1 MRLSIA
7 GCLIMAVVAPLFA
20 GTETTLDNILARNA
34 EALGGNAAFE
44 AIENVRFRLDIRE
57 PTFEVTGTYVASRA
71 GEMRIDIE
79 ADGQRVFAEGLDDG
93 VGWQWSPDGGVTL
106 AGEAGAA
113 SLRNGIEAPGRFW
126 TLQQLRARGAHIELL
141 EPGPLA
147 RPNEWQ
153 LRLTRQDGL
162 VVDYLVD
169 RASYLVTREVSRR
182 AFHPDAAPTEVQL
195 ETVRSEP
202 VTVDG
207 VLRFGREEQHN
218 LETGEWLGTTV
229 VREVAH
235 NIDLPEGYFAES
247 VACHDVEW

>member
-1 MRLSIA
+1 MRLSTA
-7 GCLIMAVVAPLFA
+7 GFLLMAVATPLFA
-20 GTETTLDNILARNA
+20 DTEITLGEILARNA
-34 EALGGNAAFE
+34 EAMGGDAAFE

-57 PTFEVTGTYVASRA
+57 PTFEVTGTYVASRT
-71 GEMRIDIE
+71 GEMRLDIE

-93 VGWQWSPDGGVTL
+93 VAWQWSPDGGVTL

-126 TLQQLRARGAHIELL
+126 TLQQLRARGARVELL

-147 RPNEWQ
+147 HPGEWQ
-153 LRLTRQDGL
+153 LRLTRSDGS

-182 AFHPDAAPTEVQL
+182 AFHPDADATEVL
-195 ETVRSEP
+195 IETVHSEP

-207 VLRFGREEQHN
+207 VLRFRREEQRN

-229 VREVAH
+229 VREIEH
-235 NIDLPEGYFAES
+235 NVELAPDYFEGK
-247 VACHDVEW
+247 